1 MNKLYNTYEEISNN
15 LYSYFSKF
23 TLSKTFLNFFPQLL
37 ISIIKAESSTF
48 SKIAL
53 AASKIFPSILLDSIT
68 KRIHRFFNNS
78 NYNLKNLYSNVIY
91 DVLSRLT
98 LSHGG
103 TDNLHV
109 SFDHTYIK
117 DKYTI
122 LMFTLRIGKQGIP
135 LYFEIFPGK
144 DDEKHGDAFKTKTIK
159 DGITFCHN
167 LLSEFFPNAK
177 IIFLA
182 DRWFGNL
189 FPLMNYI
196 NELGD
201 IYVFRLK
208 ENCKVFFYDKNEGHK
223 IWVSLNDIPHYVHK
237 SNIIEN
243 LEFTKKKYVANLVF
257 CKSKGHKEPWKLIT
271 NGNPKQAKA
280 FYGYRFGSIE
290 SVFKLTKT
298 NGFYIEE
305 TGIKNFHAMKNF
317 YSTICITHLYLT
329 CLGSDISKNSN
340 CYKNIG
346 FRITRKNTKTNNII
360 RVVSRVRAGIILFK
374 LAINS
379 KIYYRLPCTF
389 TLYDT

>member
-144 DDEKHGDAFKTKTIK
+144 DDERHGDAFKTKTIK

-298 NGFYIEE
+298 KAPTVPIIKILAATLIMGAFGYFIPK
-305 TGIKNFHAMKNF
+305 TTLFLFPGILLCMIVYFFALILVKFFTKDDIATLRE
-317 YSTICITHLYLT
+317 YSSK
-329 CLGSDISKNSN
+329 LGP
-340 CYKNIG
+340 
-346 FRITRKNTKTNNII
+346 
-360 RVVSRVRAGIILFK
+360 L
-374 LAINS
+374 S
-379 KIYYRLPCTF
+379 KIVNKMLNFVEKIEFRNK
-389 TLYDT
+389 